1 MLDDG
6 QSDQEVSLM
15 TYAGDRVIY
24 DADGHIMELPTHL
37 RDFADPDIRDDIP
50 LTSYSASSVTDEE
63 VAVLVNQGG
72 KHSEAHIDRLL
83 SLGDGLIAESK
94 EIQALGAFDGQH
106 RSQAMDML
114 GFKKQII
121 FSTLSAK
128 APFSTKLDTRV
139 KYGAVRAHT
148 RAMTAFCG
156 DDDRLMGM
164 ACISLDDPAL
174 AVQELE
180 FALDS
185 GLEGIWV
192 PHRICGDKSPGHPD
206 FDPFWARLAESG
218 IPFLIHIGGS
228 DYHIDPAWF
237 NNGSPLPKDAFDGG
251 ENVRAL
257 DYSVLHHAAERFI
270 SAMVLSGV
278 FERHRQLRGAAVEL
292 GATWVPS
299 FLKILDN
306 TVHAFSRVQPEL
318 ASMSRKPSEQLTEQM
333 GFTAFPFEDVG
344 TLIEHSNPDLYMFA
358 SDYPHI
364 EGGRDPLGSFD
375 GYLAAHTQTT
385 KDKFFEANF
394 KRVFSV

>member
-1 MLDDG
+1 
-6 QSDQEVSLM
+6 M
-15 TYAGDRVIY
+15 TYAGDRAIY

-37 RDFADPDIRDDIP
+37 RDFADPDIRDQIP
-50 LTSYSASSVTDEE
+50 LTSYSASSVTEEE
-63 VAVLVNQGG
+63 VAVLVGQGG
-72 KHSEAHIDRLL
+72 KHSDEHLNHLR
-83 SLGDGLIAESK
+83 SLGDGLIAQSK
-94 EIQALGAFDGQH
+94 EIQALGAFDGRH
-106 RSQAMDML
+106 RSQALDML

-121 FSTLSAK
+121 FSTLSAR
-128 APFSTKLDTRV
+128 APFSTKLSTRV

-156 DDDRLMGM
+156 DDERLMGM
-164 ACISLDDPAL
+164 ACISLDDPDL

-180 FALDS
+180 FALQS
-185 GLEGIWV
+185 GMGGIWV

-206 FDPFWARLAESG
+206 FDAFWARLAESG
-218 IPFLIHIGGS
+218 VPFLIHIGGS

-237 NNGSPLPKDAFDGG
+237 NNGKPLPKDAFDGG

-257 DYSVLHHAAERFI
+257 DYSVLHHADERFI

-278 FERHRQLRGAAVEL
+278 FERHRKLRGAAVEL
-292 GATWVPS
+292 GASWVPS

-318 ASMSRKPSEQLTEQM
+318 ASMSRKPSEQITEQM

-344 TLIEHSNPDLYMFA
+344 SLIAHSNAELYMFA

-364 EGGRDPLGSFD
+364 EGGKDPLGSFD
-375 GYLAAHTQTT
+375 AFLANHSACTL
-385 KDKFFEANF
+385 DNF
-394 KRVFSV
+394 YVNNFRRVFGV

>member
-1 MLDDG
+1 
-6 QSDQEVSLM
+6 M
-15 TYAGDRVIY
+15 TYAGDRAIY

-37 RDFADPDIRDDIP
+37 RDFADADIRDQIP
-50 LTSYSASSVTDEE
+50 LTSYSASSVTEEE
-63 VAVLVNQGG
+63 VAVLVGQGG
-72 KHSEAHIDRLL
+72 KHSDEHLNHLR
-83 SLGDGLIAESK
+83 SLGDGLIAQSK
-94 EIQALGAFDGQH
+94 EIQALGAFDGRH
-106 RSQAMDML
+106 RSQALDML

-121 FSTLSAK
+121 FSTLSAR
-128 APFSTKLDTRV
+128 APFSTKLSTRV

-156 DDDRLMGM
+156 DDERLMGM
-164 ACISLDDPAL
+164 ACISLDDPDL

-180 FALDS
+180 FALQS
-185 GLEGIWV
+185 GMGGIWV

-206 FDPFWARLAESG
+206 FDAFWARLAESG
-218 IPFLIHIGGS
+218 VPFLIHIGGS

-237 NNGSPLPKDAFDGG
+237 NNGKPLPKDAFDGG

-278 FERHRQLRGAAVEL
+278 FERHRKLKGAAVEL
-292 GATWVPS
+292 GASWVPS

-318 ASMSRKPSEQLTEQM
+318 ASMSRKPSEQITEQM

-344 TLIEHSNPDLYMFA
+344 TLIAHSNSELYMFA

-364 EGGRDPLGSFD
+364 EGGKDPLGSFD
-375 GYLAAHTQTT
+375 AFLANHTACTL
-385 KDKFFEANF
+385 DNF
-394 KRVFSV
+394 YVNNFRRVFGV

>member
-1 MLDDG
+1 
-6 QSDQEVSLM
+6 M
-15 TYAGDRVIY
+15 TYAGDRAIY

-37 RDFADPDIRDDIP
+37 RDFADPDIRDQIP
-50 LTSYSASSVTDEE
+50 LTSYSASSVTEEE
-63 VAVLVNQGG
+63 VAVLVGQGG
-72 KHSEAHIDRLL
+72 KHSDEHLNHLR
-83 SLGDGLIAESK
+83 SLGDGLIAQSK
-94 EIQALGAFDGQH
+94 EIQALGAFDGRH
-106 RSQAMDML
+106 RSQALDML

-121 FSTLSAK
+121 FATLSAR
-128 APFSTKLDTRV
+128 APFSTKLSTRV

-156 DDDRLMGM
+156 DDERLMGM
-164 ACISLDDPAL
+164 ACISLDDPDL

-180 FALDS
+180 FALQS
-185 GLEGIWV
+185 GMGGIWV
-192 PHRICGDKSPGHPD
+192 PHRICGDKSPGHPA
-206 FDPFWARLAESG
+206 FDAFWARLAESG
-218 IPFLIHIGGS
+218 VPFLIHIGGS

-237 NNGSPLPKDAFDGG
+237 NNGKPLPKDAFDGG

-278 FERHRQLRGAAVEL
+278 FERHRKLKGAAVEL
-292 GATWVPS
+292 GASWVPS

-318 ASMSRKPSEQLTEQM
+318 ASMSRKPSEQITEQM

-344 TLIEHSNPDLYMFA
+344 TLIAHSNSELYMFA

-364 EGGRDPLGSFD
+364 EGGKDPLGSFD
-375 GYLAAHTQTT
+375 AFLANHTTCT
-385 KDKFFEANF
+385 LDNF
-394 KRVFSV
+394 YVNNFRRVFGV

>member
-1 MLDDG
+1 
-6 QSDQEVSLM
+6 M
-15 TYAGDRVIY
+15 TYAGDRAIY

-37 RDFADPDIRDDIP
+37 RDFADADIRDQIP
-50 LTSYSASSVTDEE
+50 LTSYSASSVTEEE
-63 VAVLVNQGG
+63 VAVLVGQGG
-72 KHSEAHIDRLL
+72 KHSGEHLNHLR
-83 SLGDGLIAESK
+83 SLGDGLIAQSK
-94 EIQALGAFDGQH
+94 EIQALGAFDGRH
-106 RSQAMDML
+106 RSQALDML

-121 FSTLSAK
+121 FSTLSAR
-128 APFSTKLDTRV
+128 APFSTKLSTRV

-156 DDDRLMGM
+156 DDERLMGM
-164 ACISLDDPAL
+164 ACISLDDPDL
-174 AVQELE
+174 AVKELE
-180 FALDS
+180 FALQS
-185 GLEGIWV
+185 GMGGIWV

-206 FDPFWARLAESG
+206 FDAFWARLAESG
-218 IPFLIHIGGS
+218 VPFLIHIGGS

-237 NNGSPLPKDAFDGG
+237 NNGKPLPKDAFDGG

-278 FERHRQLRGAAVEL
+278 FERHRKLKGAAVEL
-292 GATWVPS
+292 GASWVPS

-318 ASMSRKPSEQLTEQM
+318 ASMSRKPSEQITEQM

-344 TLIEHSNPDLYMFA
+344 SLIAHSNSELYMFA

-364 EGGRDPLGSFD
+364 EGGKDPLGSFD
-375 GYLAAHTQTT
+375 AFLANHSACTL
-385 KDKFFEANF
+385 DNF
-394 KRVFSV
+394 YVNNFRRVFGV

>member
-1 MLDDG
+1 
-6 QSDQEVSLM
+6 M
-15 TYAGDRVIY
+15 TYAGHRAIY

-37 RDFADPDIRDDIP
+37 RDFADPDIRDQIP
-50 LTSYSASSVTDEE
+50 LTSYSASSVTEEE
-63 VAVLVNQGG
+63 VAVLVGQGG
-72 KHSEAHIDRLL
+72 KHSDDHLNHLR
-83 SLGDGLIAESK
+83 SLGNGLIAQSK
-94 EIQALGAFDGQH
+94 EIQALGAFDGRH
-106 RSQAMDML
+106 RSQALDML

-121 FSTLSAK
+121 FATLSAR
-128 APFSTKLDTRV
+128 APFSTKLSTRV

-156 DDDRLMGM
+156 DDERLMGM
-164 ACISLDDPAL
+164 ACISLDEPDL

-180 FALDS
+180 FALQS
-185 GLEGIWV
+185 GMGGIWV

-206 FDPFWARLAESG
+206 FDAFWARLAESG
-218 IPFLIHIGGS
+218 VPFLIHIGGS

-237 NNGSPLPKDAFDGG
+237 NNGQPLPKDAFDGG

-278 FERHRQLRGAAVEL
+278 FERHRKLKGAAVEL
-292 GATWVPS
+292 GASWVPS

-318 ASMSRKPSEQLTEQM
+318 AAMSRKPSEQITEQM

-344 TLIEHSNPDLYMFA
+344 TLIAHSNSELYMFA

-364 EGGRDPLGSFD
+364 EGGKDPLGSFD
-375 GYLAAHTQTT
+375 AFLANHNACTL
-385 KDKFFEANF
+385 DNF
-394 KRVFSV
+394 YVNNFRRVFGV

>member
-1 MLDDG
+1 
-6 QSDQEVSLM
+6 M
-15 TYAGDRVIY
+15 TYAGDRAIY
-24 DADGHIMELPTHL
+24 DADGHIMELPRHL
-37 RDFADPDIRDDIP
+37 RDFADPDIRDQIP
-50 LTSYSASSVTDEE
+50 LTSYSASSVTEEE
-63 VAVLVNQGG
+63 VAVLVGQGG
-72 KHSEAHIDRLL
+72 KHSDEHLNHLR
-83 SLGDGLIAESK
+83 SLGDGLIAQSK
-94 EIQALGAFDGQH
+94 EIQALGAFDGRH
-106 RSQAMDML
+106 RSQALDML

-121 FSTLSAK
+121 FSTLSAR
-128 APFSTKLDTRV
+128 APFSTKLSTRV

-156 DDDRLMGM
+156 DDKRLMGM
-164 ACISLDDPAL
+164 ACISLDDPDL

-180 FALDS
+180 FALQS
-185 GLEGIWV
+185 GMGGIWV

-206 FDPFWARLAESG
+206 FDAFWARLAESG
-218 IPFLIHIGGS
+218 VPFLIHIGGS

-237 NNGSPLPKDAFDGG
+237 NNGKPLPKDAFDGG

-278 FERHRQLRGAAVEL
+278 FERHRKLRGAAVEL
-292 GATWVPS
+292 GASWVPS

-318 ASMSRKPSEQLTEQM
+318 ASMSRKPSEQITEQM

-344 TLIEHSNPDLYMFA
+344 SLIAHSNAELYMFA

-364 EGGRDPLGSFD
+364 EGGKDPLGSFD
-375 GYLAAHTQTT
+375 AFLANHSACTL
-385 KDKFFEANF
+385 DNF
-394 KRVFSV
+394 YVNNFRRVFGV

>member
-1 MLDDG
+1 
-6 QSDQEVSLM
+6 M
-15 TYAGDRVIY
+15 TYAGDRAIY

-37 RDFADPDIRDDIP
+37 RDFADPDIRDQIP
-50 LTSYSASSVTDEE
+50 LTSYSASSVTEEE
-63 VAVLVNQGG
+63 VAVLVGQGG
-72 KHSEAHIDRLL
+72 KHSDEHLNHLR
-83 SLGDGLIAESK
+83 SLGDGLIAQSK
-94 EIQALGAFDGQH
+94 EIQALGAFDGRH
-106 RSQAMDML
+106 RSQALDML

-121 FSTLSAK
+121 FSTLSAR
-128 APFSTKLDTRV
+128 APFSTKLSTRV

-156 DDDRLMGM
+156 DDTRLMGM
-164 ACISLDDPAL
+164 ACISLDDPDL

-180 FALDS
+180 FALKS
-185 GLEGIWV
+185 GMGGIWI

-206 FDPFWARLAESG
+206 FDAFWARLAESG
-218 IPFLIHIGGS
+218 VPFLIHIGGS

-237 NNGSPLPKDAFDGG
+237 NNGKPLPKDAFDGG

-278 FERHRQLRGAAVEL
+278 FERHRKLRGAAVEL
-292 GATWVPS
+292 GASWVPS
-299 FLKILDN
+299 FLNILDN

-318 ASMSRKPSEQLTEQM
+318 ASMSRKPSEQITEQM

-344 TLIEHSNPDLYMFA
+344 TLIAHSNSELYMFA

-364 EGGRDPLGSFD
+364 EGGKDPLGSFD
-375 GYLAAHTQTT
+375 AFLANHNTCTL
-385 KDKFFEANF
+385 DNF
-394 KRVFSV
+394 YVNNFRRVFGV

>member
-1 MLDDG
+1 M
-6 QSDQEVSLM
+6 S
-15 TYAGDRVIY
+15 YAGNRVIY

-37 RDFADPDIRDDIP
+37 REFADPDVRELIP
-50 LTSYSASSVTDEE
+50 LTSYSASSVTEEE
-63 VAVLVNQGG
+63 VAVLVAQGG
-72 KHSEAHIDRLL
+72 RHSDDHINRLL

-94 EIQALGAFDGQH
+94 EIQALGAFDGSH
-106 RSQAMDML
+106 RSQALDML

-128 APFSTKLDTRV
+128 APFSATLETHV

-156 DDDRLMGM
+156 ADDRLMGM
-164 ACISLDDPAL
+164 ACISLDDPTL
-174 AVQELE
+174 AIKELE
-180 FALDS
+180 FALAS
-185 GLEGIWV
+185 GLKGIWV

-206 FDPFWARLAESG
+206 FDPFWSRLSESG
-218 IPFLIHIGGS
+218 VPFLIHIGGS
-228 DYHIDPAWF
+228 NYHIDRAWF
-237 NNGSPLPKDAFDGG
+237 NNGKPLPKDAFDGG

-278 FERHRQLRGAAVEL
+278 FERHRKLKGAAVEL
-292 GATWVPS
+292 GASWVPS
-299 FLKILDN
+299 FLNILDN
-306 TVHAFSRVQPEL
+306 TVHAFKRAQPEL
-318 ASMSRKPSEQLTEQM
+318 AAMSRKPSEQITEQM

-364 EGGRDPLGSFD
+364 EGGKDPLGSFD
-375 GYLAAHTQTT
+375 ASLTNHAEATHT
-385 KDKFFEANF
+385 KFYEDNF
-394 KRVFSV
+394 RRVFNV

>member
-1 MLDDG
+1 
-6 QSDQEVSLM
+6 M
-15 TYAGDRVIY
+15 TYAGHRAIY

-37 RDFADPDIRDDIP
+37 RDFADPDIRDQIP
-50 LTSYSASSVTDEE
+50 LTSYSASSVTEEE
-63 VAVLVNQGG
+63 VAVLVGQGG
-72 KHSEAHIDRLL
+72 KHSDEHLNHLR
-83 SLGDGLIAESK
+83 SLGDGLIAQSK
-94 EIQALGAFDGQH
+94 EIQALGAFDGRH
-106 RSQAMDML
+106 RSQALDML

-121 FSTLSAK
+121 FSTLSAR
-128 APFSTKLDTRV
+128 APFSTKLSTRV

-156 DDDRLMGM
+156 DDERLMGM
-164 ACISLDDPAL
+164 ACISLDEPDL

-180 FALDS
+180 FALQS
-185 GLEGIWV
+185 GMGGIWV

-206 FDPFWARLAESG
+206 FDAFWARLAESG
-218 IPFLIHIGGS
+218 VPFLIHIGGS

-237 NNGSPLPKDAFDGG
+237 NNGQPLPKDAFDGG

-278 FERHRQLRGAAVEL
+278 FERHRKLKGAAVEL
-292 GATWVPS
+292 GASWVPS

-318 ASMSRKPSEQLTEQM
+318 AAMSRKPSEQITEQM

-344 TLIEHSNPDLYMFA
+344 TLIAHSNSELYMFA

-364 EGGRDPLGSFD
+364 EGGKDPLGSFD
-375 GYLAAHTQTT
+375 AFLANHNACTL
-385 KDKFFEANF
+385 DNF
-394 KRVFSV
+394 YVNNFRRVFDV

>member
-1 MLDDG
+1 
-6 QSDQEVSLM
+6 M
-15 TYAGDRVIY
+15 TYAGDRAIY

-37 RDFADPDIRDDIP
+37 RDFADPDIRDQIP
-50 LTSYSASSVTDEE
+50 LTSYSASSVTEEE
-63 VAVLVNQGG
+63 VAVLVGQGG
-72 KHSEAHIDRLL
+72 KHSDEHLNHLR
-83 SLGDGLIAESK
+83 SLGDGLIAQSK
-94 EIQALGAFDGQH
+94 EMQARGAFDGRH
-106 RSQAMDML
+106 RSQALDML

-121 FSTLSAK
+121 FSTLSAR
-128 APFSTKLDTRV
+128 APFSTKLSTRV

-156 DDDRLMGM
+156 DDERLMGM
-164 ACISLDDPAL
+164 ACISLDEPDL

-180 FALDS
+180 FALQS
-185 GLEGIWV
+185 GMGGIWV

-206 FDPFWARLAESG
+206 FDAFWARLAESG
-218 IPFLIHIGGS
+218 VPFLIHIGGS

-237 NNGSPLPKDAFDGG
+237 NNGQPLPKDAFDGG

-270 SAMVLSGV
+270 STMVLSGV
-278 FERHRQLRGAAVEL
+278 FERHRKLKGAAVEL
-292 GATWVPS
+292 GASWVPS

-318 ASMSRKPSEQLTEQM
+318 ASMSRKPSEQITEQM

-344 TLIEHSNPDLYMFA
+344 TLIAHSNSELYMFA

-364 EGGRDPLGSFD
+364 EGGKDPLGSFD
-375 GYLAAHTQTT
+375 AFLANHNACTH
-385 KDKFFEANF
+385 DNF
-394 KRVFSV
+394 YVNNFRRVFDV

>member
-1 MLDDG
+1 
-6 QSDQEVSLM
+6 M
-15 TYAGDRVIY
+15 TYAGDRAIY

-37 RDFADPDIRDDIP
+37 RDFADPDIRDQIP
-50 LTSYSASSVTDEE
+50 LTSYSASSVTEEE
-63 VAVLVNQGG
+63 VAVLVGQGG
-72 KHSEAHIDRLL
+72 KHSDEHLNHLR
-83 SLGDGLIAESK
+83 SLGDGLIAQSK
-94 EIQALGAFDGQH
+94 EIQALGAFDGRH
-106 RSQAMDML
+106 RSQALDML

-121 FSTLSAK
+121 FSTLSAR
-128 APFSTKLDTRV
+128 APFSTKLSTRV

-156 DDDRLMGM
+156 DDTRLMGM
-164 ACISLDDPAL
+164 ACISLDDPDL

-180 FALDS
+180 FALKS
-185 GLEGIWV
+185 GMGGIWV

-206 FDPFWARLAESG
+206 FDAFWARLAESG
-218 IPFLIHIGGS
+218 VPFLIHIGGS

-237 NNGSPLPKDAFDGG
+237 NNGKPLPKDAFDGG

-278 FERHRQLRGAAVEL
+278 FERHRKLRGAAVEL
-292 GATWVPS
+292 GASWVPS
-299 FLKILDN
+299 FLNILDN

-318 ASMSRKPSEQLTEQM
+318 ASMSRKPSEQITEQM

-344 TLIEHSNPDLYMFA
+344 TLIAHSNSELYMFA

-364 EGGRDPLGSFD
+364 EGGKDPLGSFD
-375 GYLAAHTQTT
+375 AFLANHNTCTL
-385 KDKFFEANF
+385 DNF
-394 KRVFSV
+394 YVNNFRRVFGV

>member
-1 MLDDG
+1 
-6 QSDQEVSLM
+6 M
-15 TYAGDRVIY
+15 TYAGDRAIY

-37 RDFADPDIRDDIP
+37 RDFADPDIRDQIP
-50 LTSYSASSVTDEE
+50 LTSYSASSVTEEE
-63 VAVLVNQGG
+63 VAVLVDQGG
-72 KHSEAHIDRLL
+72 KHSDEHLNHLR
-83 SLGDGLIAESK
+83 SLGDELIAQSK
-94 EIQALGAFDGQH
+94 EIQALGAFDGRH
-106 RSQAMDML
+106 RSQALDML

-121 FSTLSAK
+121 FATLSAR
-128 APFSTKLDTRV
+128 APFSTKLSTRV

-156 DDDRLMGM
+156 DDERLMGM
-164 ACISLDDPAL
+164 ACISLDDPDL

-180 FALDS
+180 FALQS
-185 GLEGIWV
+185 GMGGIWV

-206 FDPFWARLAESG
+206 FDAFWARLAESG
-218 IPFLIHIGGS
+218 VPFLIHIGGS

-237 NNGSPLPKDAFDGG
+237 NNGKPLPKDAFDGG

-278 FERHRQLRGAAVEL
+278 FERHRKLKGAAVEL
-292 GATWVPS
+292 GASWVPS

-318 ASMSRKPSEQLTEQM
+318 AYMSRKPSEQITEQM

-344 TLIEHSNPDLYMFA
+344 SLIAHSNSELYMFA

-364 EGGRDPLGSFD
+364 EGGKDPLGSFD
-375 GYLAAHTQTT
+375 AFLANHSARTL
-385 KDKFFEANF
+385 DNF
-394 KRVFSV
+394 YVNNFRRVFGV

>member
-1 MLDDG
+1 
-6 QSDQEVSLM
+6 M
-15 TYAGDRVIY
+15 TYAGHRAIY

-37 RDFADPDIRDDIP
+37 RDFADPDIRDQIP
-50 LTSYSASSVTDEE
+50 LTSYSASSVTEEE
-63 VAVLVNQGG
+63 VAVLVGQGG
-72 KHSEAHIDRLL
+72 KHSDEHLNHLR
-83 SLGDGLIAESK
+83 SLGNGLIAQSK
-94 EIQALGAFDGQH
+94 EIQALGAFDGRH
-106 RSQAMDML
+106 RSQALDML

-121 FSTLSAK
+121 FSTLSAR
-128 APFSTKLDTRV
+128 APFSTKLSTRV

-156 DDDRLMGM
+156 DDERLMGM
-164 ACISLDDPAL
+164 ACISLDEPDL

-180 FALDS
+180 FALQS
-185 GLEGIWV
+185 GMGGIWV

-206 FDPFWARLAESG
+206 FDAFWARLAESG
-218 IPFLIHIGGS
+218 VPFLIHIGGS

-237 NNGSPLPKDAFDGG
+237 NNGQPLPKDAFDGG

-278 FERHRQLRGAAVEL
+278 FERHRKLKGAAVEL
-292 GATWVPS
+292 GASWVPS

-318 ASMSRKPSEQLTEQM
+318 AAMSRKPSEQITEQM

-344 TLIEHSNPDLYMFA
+344 TLIAHSNSELYMFA

-364 EGGRDPLGSFD
+364 EGGKDPLGSFD
-375 GYLAAHTQTT
+375 AFLANHNACTL
-385 KDKFFEANF
+385 DNF
-394 KRVFSV
+394 YVNNFRRVFGV

>member
-1 MLDDG
+1 
-6 QSDQEVSLM
+6 M
-15 TYAGDRVIY
+15 TYAGDRAIY

-37 RDFADPDIRDDIP
+37 RDFADADIRDQIP
-50 LTSYSASSVTDEE
+50 LTSYSASSVTEEE
-63 VAVLVNQGG
+63 VAVLVGQGG
-72 KHSEAHIDRLL
+72 KHSDEHLNHLR
-83 SLGDGLIAESK
+83 SLGDGLIAQSK
-94 EIQALGAFDGQH
+94 EIQALGAFDGRH
-106 RSQAMDML
+106 RSQALDML

-121 FSTLSAK
+121 FATLSAR
-128 APFSTKLDTRV
+128 APFSTKLSTRV

-156 DDDRLMGM
+156 DDERLMGM
-164 ACISLDDPAL
+164 ACISLDDPDL

-180 FALDS
+180 FALQS
-185 GLEGIWV
+185 GMGGIWV

-206 FDPFWARLAESG
+206 FDAFWSRLAESG
-218 IPFLIHIGGS
+218 VPFLIHIGGS

-237 NNGSPLPKDAFDGG
+237 NNGKPLPKDAFDGG

-278 FERHRQLRGAAVEL
+278 FERHRKLKGAAVEL
-292 GATWVPS
+292 GASWVPS

-318 ASMSRKPSEQLTEQM
+318 ASMSRKPSEQITEQM

-344 TLIEHSNPDLYMFA
+344 TLIAHSNSELYMFA

-364 EGGRDPLGSFD
+364 EGGKDPLGSFD
-375 GYLAAHTQTT
+375 AFLANHTTCT
-385 KDKFFEANF
+385 LDNF
-394 KRVFSV
+394 YVNNFRRVFGV

>member
-1 MLDDG
+1 
-6 QSDQEVSLM
+6 M
-15 TYAGDRVIY
+15 TYAGHRAIY

-37 RDFADPDIRDDIP
+37 RDFADPDIRDQIP
-50 LTSYSASSVTDEE
+50 LTSYSASSVTEEE
-63 VAVLVNQGG
+63 VAVLVGQGG
-72 KHSEAHIDRLL
+72 KHSDEHLNHLR
-83 SLGDGLIAESK
+83 SFGNGLIAQSK
-94 EIQALGAFDGQH
+94 EIQALGAFDGRH
-106 RSQAMDML
+106 RSQALDML

-121 FSTLSAK
+121 FSTLSAR
-128 APFSTKLDTRV
+128 APFSTKLSTRV

-156 DDDRLMGM
+156 DDERLMGM
-164 ACISLDDPAL
+164 ACISLDEPDL

-180 FALDS
+180 FALQS
-185 GLEGIWV
+185 GMGGIWV

-206 FDPFWARLAESG
+206 FDAFWARLAESG
-218 IPFLIHIGGS
+218 VPFLIHIGGS

-237 NNGSPLPKDAFDGG
+237 NNGQPLPKDAFDGG

-278 FERHRQLRGAAVEL
+278 FERHRKLKGAAVEL
-292 GATWVPS
+292 GASWVPS

-306 TVHAFSRVQPEL
+306 TVHAFSRVKPEL
-318 ASMSRKPSEQLTEQM
+318 AAMSRKPSEQITEQM

-344 TLIEHSNPDLYMFA
+344 TLIAHSNSELYMFA

-364 EGGRDPLGSFD
+364 EGGKDPLGSFD
-375 GYLAAHTQTT
+375 AFLANHNACTL
-385 KDKFFEANF
+385 DNF
-394 KRVFSV
+394 YVNNFRRVFGV